1 MDDGQRPSLGTRVYE
16 CPTTRLNRLV
26 VARTT
31 LGPGASLS
39 RSLQELPLQRD
50 ENPGSHPGLNVV
62 LAAAREA
69 SPE

>member
-31 LGPGASLS
+31 LAQGQAFRVLCKRFPP
-39 RSLQELPLQRD
+39 QTD

-62 LAAAREA
+62 LATAHEA
-69 SPE
+69 SAE